1 MRGFNFQSFVV
12 IVVFELKEICFDFVY
27 SETTYTPEELLAMI
41 LEHAKDI
48 GENFAGKKHLINVEP
63 CSCC

>member
-1 MRGFNFQSFVV
+1 M
-12 IVVFELKEICFDFVY
+12 FELKEFCFDFVF

-48 GENFAGKKHLINVEP
+48 GENFAG
-63 CSCC
+63 